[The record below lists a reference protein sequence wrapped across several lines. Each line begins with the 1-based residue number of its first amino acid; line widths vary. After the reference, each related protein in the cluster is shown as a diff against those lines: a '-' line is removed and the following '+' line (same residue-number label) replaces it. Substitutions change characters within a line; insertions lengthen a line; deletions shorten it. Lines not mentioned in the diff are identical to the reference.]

1 MASAGSL
8 LRAGRAGASRD
19 EWILEALQELKHE
32 ESVDRVGVWL
42 EERASGEGREGEPVL
57 FRGDVWE
64 EGIGIGMP
72 EWTRI
77 SGDAPLP
84 MGMLCAG
91 RSCEYGLEGP
101 NQGPILGPLVELQR
115 VLWIP
120 VLGRRTLR
128 GLVMMG
134 TRQRQKAL
142 PRMRAE
148 QVAEE
153 LGLLLEF
160 EEERRLAAARK
171 ADLELVQR
179 MRRLMSEQR
188 NANLILG
195 QLAES
200 CTRGDSFGGAGAVFA
215 LIGERKSGLPV
226 EAPVLRAGGGAT
238 SRSRTKRR

>member
-179 MRRLMSEQR
+179 MRRLEAAMMRGPTAS
-188 NANLILG
+188 
-195 QLAES
+195 
-200 CTRGDSFGGAGAVFA
+200 TRDRWRPCGGRRWK
-215 LIGERKSGLPV
+215 ISKWS
-226 EAPVLRAGGGAT
+226 APRRTACRW
-238 SRSRTKRR
+238 RSTFPASWQFQ